1 MTSWAFME
9 TFNRDFN
16 IEILI
21 TIWGPMWDSGKDAE
35 ETFNFEFS
43 IVSSNPMKIIY
54 DNQESGTISNTYC
67 SFKVKV
73 TDINDIKSKFS
84 QLCTIARR

>member
-1 MTSWAFME
+1 
-9 TFNRDFN
+9 
-16 IEILI
+16 
-21 TIWGPMWDSGKDAE
+21 MWDSGKDAE

-43 IVSSNPMKIIY
+43 VVSSNPMKIIY
-54 DNQESGTISNTYC
+54 DNQELGTISNTYC